1 MCCKL
6 LILLHF
12 CLVVVFYWLI
22 WSLNPDNQKRPHKFA
37 WPFPVPSVKNQ
48 NQNLQ
53 LIFDYSLLLDWLIG
67 VQRYRHLR
75 ILHK

>member
-22 WSLNPDNQKRPHKFA
+22 WSLNPDNFFISSCRQLR
-37 WPFPVPSVKNQ
+37 NQ
-48 NQNLQ
+48 IKAQSELKEIGLNQILKEIC
-53 LIFDYSLLLDWLIG
+53 LRGLLFCSFSSD
-67 VQRYRHLR
+67 
-75 ILHK
+75 